1 MLRPRISHVIHSNT
15 VNPLNPASH
24 NIWNMENAAG
34 GIYPGGNEGVAGGVY
49 MLIID
54 IPHDTLATFRPP
66 TFPQLPLRS
75 QLLLRLL
82 MLQMLYIAL
91 QLLHFLFKCIKL
103 CSCQGAIEFFC
114 GALAVFVA
122 RTTFEGEGFEEDS
135 CGDKGGERAQH
146 GHGGWCKAIRC
157 KVLGGFR
164 TWTLKSSRVRRLWPR
179 TLAVRPH
186 SDWPSLAEPCK
197 RKFSWFHRSNIIPY
211 LIHFELYIDCLD
223 WRINWKLEFIIW

>member
-1 MLRPRISHVIHSNT
+1 MR
-15 VNPLNPASH
+15 
-24 NIWNMENAAG
+24 G
-34 GIYPGGNEGVAGGVY
+34 QCY

-54 IPHDTLATFRPP
+54 IPDDTLTTFRPP

-103 CSCQGAIEFFC
+103 CPCQGAIEFFC

-122 RTTFEGEGFEEDS
+122 LTTLEGEGLEEDG
-135 CGDKGGERAQH
+135 CDDKGDEDRGHEAGQGGERAQH
-146 GHGGWCKAIRC
+146 GHGGLCGTTEC

-164 TWTLKSSRVRRLWPR
+164 TWTWL
-179 TLAVRPH
+179 
-186 SDWPSLAEPCK
+186 WPSLCCGARDVKPHAQITVTTKTCVLHQQASITGLDRYTVLK
-197 RKFSWFHRSNIIPY
+197 QPNLTNI
-211 LIHFELYIDCLD
+211 
-223 WRINWKLEFIIW
+223 